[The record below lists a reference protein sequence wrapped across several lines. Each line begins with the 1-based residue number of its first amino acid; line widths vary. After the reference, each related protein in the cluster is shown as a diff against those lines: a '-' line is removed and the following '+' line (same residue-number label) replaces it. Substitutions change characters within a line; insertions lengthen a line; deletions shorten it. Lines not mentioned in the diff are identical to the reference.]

1 MKPDSRNTLKQRRKF
16 EENTETNNNDHNRF
30 LKHRDR
36 ECYYKHTTK
45 FLTSTAQLTE

>member
-16 EENTETNNNDHNRF
+16 EENTETNNNNNHNRF

-36 ECYYKHTTK
+36 ECFDYKHTTK
-45 FLTSTAQLTE
+45 FLTSTA